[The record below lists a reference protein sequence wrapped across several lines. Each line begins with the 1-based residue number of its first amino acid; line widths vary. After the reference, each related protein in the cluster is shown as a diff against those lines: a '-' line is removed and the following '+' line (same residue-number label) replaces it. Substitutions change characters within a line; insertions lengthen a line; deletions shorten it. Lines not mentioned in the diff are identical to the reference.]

1 MLCEVETAILNLGLQ
16 LPTTH
21 TAQIVTDSSDWA
33 KEGDHTQ
40 MLIQDWGVLRLYQI
54 FLNDWTRAFRNATAT
69 GPGTCDPNTIKPL
82 NFKRN
87 ARKRPGEKGG
97 KRAPKMKKQTRP
109 ARKRPLEPGRN
120 SSLPQRPRRG
130 PPRNRLT
137 RNKQKKPVLMFS
149 N

>member
-21 TAQIVTDSSDWA
+21 TAHIVTESSNWA
-33 KEGDHTQ
+33 KEGDLTL

-69 GPGTCDPNTIKPL
+69 GPGTCDPNTVKPL
-82 NFKRN
+82 NTKKNN
-87 ARKRPGEKGG
+87 AKKNGG
-97 KRAPKMKKQTRP
+97 KRAPKIKKQSRP
-109 ARKRPLEPGRN
+109 RKHPPGRN
-120 SSLPQRPRRG
+120 SSSPQRPRKG

-137 RNKQKKPVLMFS
+137 RNKQPKKHVPMFS

>member
-21 TAQIVTDSSDWA
+21 SEHIVTESSNWA
-33 KEGDHTQ
+33 KEGDLTL

-69 GPGTCDPNTIKPL
+69 GPGTCDPTTIKPL
-82 NFKRN
+82 SPKKNAKR
-87 ARKRPGEKGG
+87 RPGEKNGG
-97 KRAPKMKKQTRP
+97 KRAPKMKKQRP
-109 ARKRPLEPGRN
+109 TRKRPVAPGRN
-120 SSLPQRPRRG
+120 SSSPQRPRKG
-130 PPRNRLT
+130 PPRNRLM
-137 RNKQKKPVLMFS
+137 RNKPKKPVPTFS